1 MIGDIR
7 TGASFYH
14 CMSYCLEDKRELT
27 EEQKSALSRRDN
39 VQHKNRAEVLEYN
52 LCFGDKTE
60 LASQFREVRMLNRRI
75 KKPLFHISLRLAPG
89 DELTRDQLIE
99 IGRACASE
107 FGIADHQYICVLHKD
122 TREQH
127 IHIAANRVGFDGKV
141 ASDSQS
147 YKRMADLC
155 RRLEKQYGLT
165 EVLSPRKFLTA
176 GQRKLPRHDIRKE
189 KLREDIRQ
197 TLQSVNSYDDFKA
210 NMERLGYKLIKARG
224 IAFVDSKKVRI
235 KGSEVGFSL
244 RKIENIIS
252 SQRNPVD
259 VQRPVANWWENRAK
273 NFNTRSTVNVSSLFS
288 TDTKSEVRDSL
299 DALFLPGKEGDGDLP
314 YPISGRRKKKKRRRR
329 LSI

>member
-14 CMSYCLEDKRELT
+14 CISYCLEDKKELT
-27 EEQKSALSRRDN
+27 EEQKSALSQRDK

-75 KKPLFHISLRLAPG
+75 KNPVFHISLRLAPG
-89 DELTRDQLIE
+89 DELTRNQLIE

-107 FGIADHQYICVLHKD
+107 FGIDDHQYVCVLHKD

-165 EVLSPRKFLTA
+165 EVLSPRKFLSTEE
-176 GQRKLPRHDIRKE
+176 RKLPRHDIRKE
-189 KLREDIRQ
+189 RLKEDIRQ
-197 TLQSVNSYDDFKA
+197 TLQSAHSYDDFKIK
-210 NMERLGYKLIKARG
+210 MERLGYKLIKARG

-235 KGSEVGFSL
+235 KGSEVGFPL
-244 RKIENIIS
+244 RKIESIIS
-252 SQRNPVD
+252 AQSKLADTPRPITSWLEIQAGNLDRRNT
-259 VQRPVANWWENRAK
+259 ANA
-273 NFNTRSTVNVSSLFS
+273 FNVFPAATPREAYN
-288 TDTKSEVRDSL
+288 SL
-299 DALFLPGKEGDGDLP
+299 DALLSPERERDEDVP
-314 YPISGRRKKKKRRRR
+314 YEISGRRKKKKRRRR
-329 LSI
+329 LSL

>member
-14 CMSYCLEDKRELT
+14 CISYCLEDKRELT

-75 KKPLFHISLRLAPG
+75 KKPVFHISLRLAPG
-89 DELTRDQLIE
+89 DELTRNQLIE

-147 YKRMADLC
+147 YKRIAELC
-155 RRLEKQYGLT
+155 RRLEKQFGLT
-165 EVLSPRKFLTA
+165 EVLSPRKFLPA
-176 GQRKLPRHDIRKE
+176 GQRKMPRHDIRKE

-210 NMERLGYKLIKARG
+210 KMERLGYKLIKARG

-259 VQRPVANWWENRAK
+259 VQRPVSNWSENQAK
-273 NFNTRSTVNVSSLFS
+273 NFNTRSTVN
-288 TDTKSEVRDSL
+288 
-299 DALFLPGKEGDGDLP
+299 
-314 YPISGRRKKKKRRRR
+314 
-329 LSI
+329 